1 MKKYVLIL
9 VVLLMAGCGSVPP
22 TTASAPLNCDQ
33 PGQVEVHS
41 IYSDIQKY
49 DYTYNVFLPPCYDES
64 IERSY
69 PVLYLIPGR
78 GGGPDDWFNA
88 GASDIFN
95 EAILSERVPPFIVVS
110 TKNFSEDPYGDILY
124 KELMPIV
131 EADFRTINDRT
142 YRVIAGGSLGAVNSY
157 RMVFQYP
164 DVFASAG
171 MFGGGLIH
179 GEEPALEEW
188 IAGLNSENQPRVF
201 LNSGEGDP
209 LMLDRAQ
216 VMVSFLDKAGIEN
229 ELVSGPGDHTYGYW
243 LKAFPQYLI
252 WMARDW

>member
-1 MKKYVLIL
+1 MRKYLLIL
-9 VVLLMAGCGSVPP
+9 IMLMVAGCSADPV
-22 TTASAPLNCDQ
+22 TTAHFPLNCDQ
-33 PGQVEVHS
+33 PGRVEVLS
-41 IYSDIQKY
+41 FYSEIQKHDY
-49 DYTYNVFLPPCYDES
+49 DYNVYIPPCYDENPA
-64 IERSY
+64 RRY

-78 GGGPDDWFNA
+78 GGGSNDWFNA
-88 GASDIFN
+88 GAEDIFN
-95 EAILSERVPPFIVVS
+95 KSILSESVPPFIVVS

-124 KELMPIV
+124 RELLPII
-131 EADFRTINDRT
+131 EADFRTINDRA
-142 YRVIAGGSLGAVNSY
+142 YRAIAGGSLGAVSSY

-164 DVFASAG
+164 DTFASAG

-188 IAGLNSENQPRVF
+188 VSGLNSENQPRIF

-216 VMVSFLDKAGIEN
+216 VMVMFLDDAGIEN
-229 ELVSGPGDHTYGYW
+229 KIVSGPGDHTYGYW
-243 LKAFPQYLI
+243 LKAFPQYLV

>member
-1 MKKYVLIL
+1 MKKFFL
-9 VVLLMAGCGSVPP
+9 VSIIFLSSGCKLVPSNSL
-22 TTASAPLNCDQ
+22 TLECAQ
-33 PGQVEVHS
+33 PGQVSIFS
-41 IYSDIQKY
+41 IYSEIQKY
-49 DYTYNVFLPPCYDES
+49 EYIYNVYLPPCYDENP
-64 IERSY
+64 ERKY

-78 GGGPDDWFNA
+78 GGGPDAWFNA
-88 GASDIFN
+88 GAADVFN
-95 EAILSERVPPFIVVS
+95 EAILSENVPPFIVVS

-131 EADFRTINDRT
+131 ENNFRTINERN
-142 YRVIAGGSLGAVNSY
+142 YRAIAGGSLGAVSSY
-157 RMVFQYP
+157 RMAFQYP
-164 DVFASAG
+164 DAFASAG

-179 GEEPALEEW
+179 GEERVFEEW
-188 IAGLNSENQPRVF
+188 LSMLKPENQPRVF

-216 VMVSFLDKAGIEN
+216 VMVTYLDEAGIEN
-229 ELVSGPGDHTYGYW
+229 ELVSGLGDHTYGYW